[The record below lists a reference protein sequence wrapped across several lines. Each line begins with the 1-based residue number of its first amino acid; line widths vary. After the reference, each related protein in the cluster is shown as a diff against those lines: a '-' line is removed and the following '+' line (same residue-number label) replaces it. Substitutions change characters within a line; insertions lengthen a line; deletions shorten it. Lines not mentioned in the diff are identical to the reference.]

1 MSSVYRYDP
10 AEKYDEGFDYNELDT
25 LTEEEVNAELARAW
39 TSRGPL
45 YQVFS
50 NALMLDYGGPSFAK
64 RHSWASG
71 TFGTPRGQEPDRA
84 NGILYSTHT
93 LTSYVMLGWETGIRN
108 QFHVLRLRG
117 MSKEQSMEV
126 VFFTMH
132 YAGMRGLGH
141 TYRAVGD
148 FLPQIAPPPRELPLA
163 EGWVADP
170 EAFKCGLDLTTRRMT
185 PADVE
190 NLTNWYEE
198 TIGYLPESIRFGI
211 KLHPEFVKANRAK
224 WEVAIRTLPKQ
235 FAPWIMIRQNM
246 MSGNVDG
253 LREAVLLGK
262 AWGISRHHIANG
274 IANSCCFFT
283 GFEGFHIAQK
293 AMEDIWD
300 AWDE

>member
-1 MSSVYRYDP
+1 MSVYQFDP
-10 AEKYDEGFDYNELDT
+10 AERYDAGFDFNELDS
-25 LTEEEVNAELARAW
+25 LTEDEVNAELAHRW

-45 YQVFS
+45 YQMYS
-50 NALMLDYGGPSFAK
+50 SALMLDYGGPSFAK
-64 RHSWASG
+64 RAAWASG
-71 TFGTPRGQEPDRA
+71 SFGTPRGRAPDRA
-84 NGILYSTHT
+84 TGILYSTHT

-126 VFFTMH
+126 VLFTML

-148 FLPQIAPPPRELPLA
+148 FLPAIGPPPIELPLPD
-163 EGWVADP
+163 GWAADP
-170 EAFKCGLDLTTRRMT
+170 EAFKAGLDLSTTEMT
-185 PADVE
+185 TADVASI
-190 NLTNWYEE
+190 TRWYEE
-198 TIGYLPESIRFGI
+198 TIGYLPESIRFGM

-235 FAPWIMIRQNM
+235 FAPHIMIRQNM

-253 LREAVLLGK
+253 LRESVLLGK
-262 AWGISRHHIANG
+262 AWGMTRRQIADG

-283 GFEGFHIAQK
+283 GFEGFYIAQR
-293 AMEDIWD
+293 AIEDIWD
-300 AWDE
+300 DWE